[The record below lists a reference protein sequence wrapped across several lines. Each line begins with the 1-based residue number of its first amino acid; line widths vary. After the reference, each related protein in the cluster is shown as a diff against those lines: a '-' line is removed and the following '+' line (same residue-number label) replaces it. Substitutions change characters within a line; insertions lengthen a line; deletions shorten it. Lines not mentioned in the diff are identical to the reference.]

1 MHSPKTR
8 RRCGGFTILE
18 MSVVLVVIALIIG
31 AVSVGRDVYRSAM
44 AERIGS
50 EFVQGWIIAYDRY
63 VAQTGTVP
71 GDDLANPT
79 GRVNGNGD
87 PLCDQGSTQ
96 RELRNAMLE
105 RGVSLPAGR
114 AEGQESRF
122 VYQDSRGIPQEIRV
136 CFLTVTDWAEPSTG
150 NAYTPRVRNVMR
162 LEGLTPELANQLDAR
177 IDGRIDARF
186 GRMRE
191 ATPGSLQYRDV
202 SAIGDPP
209 QTYAWS
215 RTEIQD
221 ASGGTN
227 APDDQSTRLVA
238 YLKMNQ

>member
-1 MHSPKTR
+1 MDSRISP

-31 AVSVGRDVYRSAM
+31 AVSVGRDVYRSAV

-63 VAQTGTVP
+63 VAQTGAVP
-71 GDDLANPT
+71 GDDLGNPT
-79 GRVNGNGD
+79 GRINGNGD
-87 PLCDQGSTQ
+87 PLCDQGGS
-96 RELRNAMLE
+96 RELRDAMLE
-105 RGVSLPAGR
+105 RGVTLPAGR
-114 AEGQESRF
+114 AEGLESRY
-122 VYQDSRGIPQEIRV
+122 VYQDSRGIPQEIQV

-150 NAYTPRVRNVMR
+150 NAYVPRVRNVMR
-162 LEGLTPELANQLDAR
+162 LEGLTPELANQLDTR

-191 ATPGSLQYRDV
+191 ATPGSLQYQNV
-202 SAIGDPP
+202 TAIGDPP

-215 RTEIQD
+215 LTEIQNT
-221 ASGGTN
+221 GGGLN
-227 APDDQSTRLVA
+227 DPDDQSPTLVA